1 MFAIDMIGEEV
12 NSDEKEAIES
22 PEQKG
27 GDAKLESAAQRS
39 EFAERR
45 RSHCLTSRLL
55 QR

>member
-27 GDAKLESAAQRS
+27 GTRNSNQGRS
-39 EFAERR
+39 VPGFAERR
-45 RSHCLTSRLL
+45 KAHCLTSWLL
-55 QR
+55 PR